1 MSSIGPSPS
10 CAAEIYGSHKYP
22 LDIGPGCILWLPKDY
37 RRRQGSTLHEPPAGA
52 LNHPILVLSVTVTG
66 PRDAIIVFAL
76 LRSFK
81 KARENNIIGTN
92 KRIDTSK
99 YGRPGQFVEI
109 LPSPPEKEKTVISP
123 PPLTLENHYGG
134 GYQLQVTSFVNLDG
148 VYSAQLADLRVY
160 NPWWGP
166 RASLLRLNEASFR
179 HVWKRIKAG
188 ACGVG
193 KGTAWTWVPTEQL
206 RSDFAKCARARDDA
220 LKASATAAATFR
232 SGIKGLML
240 LLLSLSRTIDSI
252 LAAPSS
258 QLGQFFHHLQI
269 YCVELVAAIATFE
282 KTTTIREG
290 THAVA
295 SLHALTLGLSI
306 AIAMISRLRLA
317 LGARRSPSVD
327 LVCAIF
333 MGGVALFAGFVY
345 AGFVAKKSAETQ
357 GSPAQAATMSMT
369 AGMNRPGGPD
379 KEGYTLVARR
389 RR

>member
-1 MSSIGPSPS
+1 M
-10 CAAEIYGSHKYP
+10 
-22 LDIGPGCILWLPKDY
+22 WLPKGY
-37 RRRQGSTLHEPPAGA
+37 RSRQGSTLHEPPAGA

-81 KARENNIIGTN
+81 KARENNITGTN
-92 KRIDTSK
+92 NRVDTSK
-99 YGRPGQFVEI
+99 FGRPGQFVEI
-109 LPSPPEKEKTVISP
+109 LRSPPEKEKTVISP
-123 PPLTLENHYGG
+123 PLLTLENNYGCE
-134 GYQLQVTSFVNLDG
+134 YQLHVTSFVNLDG

-166 RASLLRLNEASFR
+166 RASLLRLNKTSFG
-179 HVWKRIKAG
+179 HVWKRIKAR

-193 KGTAWTWVPTEQL
+193 KGTVFTWVQTEQL
-206 RSDFAKCARARDDA
+206 RSDFAKCALARDDA
-220 LKASATAAATFR
+220 LKASATAAATIR
-232 SGIKGLML
+232 SGINSLML
-240 LLLSLSRTIDSI
+240 LLLSLSRTISM

-258 QLGQFFHHLQI
+258 ELGQFLHHLQF
-269 YCVELVAAIATFE
+269 YCVELVSALSTFE
-282 KTTTIREG
+282 ETTTIREW
-290 THAVA
+290 TYAVT

-306 AIAMISRLRLA
+306 AIAVISGLRPA
-317 LGARRSPSVD
+317 LVARRSPSVD
-327 LVCAIF
+327 QVCAIF
-333 MGGVALFAGFVY
+333 MGGVTLFAGIVCAEFL
-345 AGFVAKKSAETQ
+345 ANKSAETR